1 MQFWIIS
8 IAISR
13 RVIGYFEGE
22 GGGISKA
29 KILKGKYEAKLEFQR
44 GGGVQ
49 TKKTSVGGVLSF
61 SEKQHI
67 TRPFEETK
75 ISTSVQRSKQITS
88 FTQLLCWSSND
99 STPQIE
105 GIG

>member
-1 MQFWIIS
+1 M
-8 IAISR
+8 
-13 RVIGYFEGE
+13 V
-22 GGGISKA
+22 
-29 KILKGKYEAKLEFQR
+29 KIVKGKYEAKLEFQR

-61 SEKQHI
+61 FEKQHI

-75 ISTSVQRSKQITS
+75 ISTSVQRSTQITS
-88 FTQLLCWSSND
+88 FAQLLCWSSND

-105 GIG
+105 GIGWCGHNYKNINSDHTILWHI